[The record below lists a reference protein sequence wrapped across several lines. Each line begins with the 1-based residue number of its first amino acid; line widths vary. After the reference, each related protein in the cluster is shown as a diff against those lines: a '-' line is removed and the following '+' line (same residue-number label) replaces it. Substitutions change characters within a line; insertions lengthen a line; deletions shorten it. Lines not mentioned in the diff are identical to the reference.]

1 MRFPSVLVM
10 HDQGATILNV
20 VFFILLMADAGLVIE
35 KLGPETEALSLR
47 CNSPELMD
55 LRSG

>member
-10 HDQGATILNV
+10 HDHEATILNV
-20 VFFILLMADAGLVIE
+20 VFYLPMADAGLVIE
-35 KLGPETEALSLR
+35 KLGPETEALGLR

>member
-1 MRFPSVLVM
+1 M

-20 VFFILLMADAGLVIE
+20 VFFLPMADAGLVIE
-35 KLGPETEALSLR
+35 NTGPETEALGLR
-47 CNSPELMD
+47 YNSPELMD

>member
-20 VFFILLMADAGLVIE
+20 VFVLPMADAGLVIE
-35 KLGPETEALSLR
+35 NTGPETEALGLR